1 MDIDFQGRSYDE
13 IAQYIRDAHQQAQNS
28 YEAQNVNIDDSANL
42 QYAKL
47 SNQANAVGMLNSG
60 FLKYQQDEYN
70 NKRSQQW
77 LQNYQKYVND
87 IDRINAQ
94 AMQVANLINNK
105 EGTKGFSANANK
117 ILGATR
123 NWSFDE
129 HNGSIRQKLNGQG
142 GVGYMLEQGKSNL
155 LNNYSSWANAV
166 NGIDKTGWQ
175 GGVMNS
181 TKPRLTPQSV
191 KVLALNLAKAGAEQ
205 RLKASMPSVRQKPH
219 RGRGGGFGQGGGN
232 GQDSFGRPGSL
243 RINNGNERLDSD
255 AKNVSDLYSDPTD
268 FYKYLAEKGYSDYS
282 KVPSDKITDLIHDY
296 TNSDRYNAITNGK
309 NHDALTSNVFDLE
322 RARGSIEKSENI
334 KRGIE
339 MYNNP
344 VGKFFTNIGNFI
356 SGK

>member
-47 SNQANAVGMLNSG
+47 SNQANATGMLNSG

-94 AMQVANLINNK
+94 AMQVANLINSK
-105 EGTKGFSANANK
+105 ENTKGFSANANK

-142 GVGYMLEQGKSNL
+142 GVGYMLDQGKSNL
-155 LNNYSSWANAV
+155 LNNYNTWANSV
-166 NGIDKTGWQ
+166 NGANKIGWQ
-175 GGVMNS
+175 GGVMND
-181 TKPRLTPQSV
+181 TKPKLTPQSV
-191 KVLALNLAKAGAEQ
+191 KVLALSLAKAGAEQ
-205 RLKASMPSVRQKPH
+205 RLKASMPSVRQKPRH
-219 RGRGGGFGQGGGN
+219 GYGGGHGYGGRNGYGGGK
-232 GQDSFGRPGSL
+232 FGASGGL
-243 RINNGNERLDSD
+243 AVNTGNERLDGD
-255 AKNVSDLYSDPTD
+255 AKNVAEIYKGKNAYFQYLKGKGVKSGEYVKAYGNGWKD
-268 FYKYLAEKGYSDYS
+268 F
-282 KVPSDKITDLIHDY
+282 I
-296 TNSDRYNAITNGK
+296 NSDEYRNMTPKEK
-309 NHDALTSNVFDLE
+309 NEAAM
-322 RARGSIEKSENI
+322 RQSELDNEWYR
-334 KRGIE
+334 KQQSGN
-339 MYNNP
+339 NNP
-344 VGKFFTNIGNFI
+344 FAAIGKSISDFFTINKPF
-356 SGK
+356 